1 MTFPAHNSALRKLLC
16 IALLATMAAN
26 AHAGALADGLAI
38 AGELYAA
45 SLVGGAPPARKS
57 VRADLALADAS
68 AGPGDRRRDRVAAG
82 GVLGCGCGAAVSAEH
97 AAQWVRG
104 TPEAAA
110 GRAPVAARVRR
121 CAGPPQE
128 APDGSR
134 TEGKAA
140 ARVASP

>member
-57 VRADLALADAS
+57 VRADLALADAP
-68 AGPGDRRRDRVAAG
+68 AAPGDRRGDRVAAG
-82 GVLGCGCGAAVSAEH
+82 GVQGCGCGAAG
-97 AAQWVRG
+97 AADDASDGGRG
-104 TPEAAA
+104 TPEDAA
-110 GRAPVAARVRR
+110 GGARVAPRVRR
-121 CAGPPQE
+121 CAGPRQE

-140 ARVASP
+140 ARVAAP